1 MHHCMGQELAKLE
14 ICTAI
19 KKMVRLAPDLP
30 LFHGVSPENLTWDEG
45 IILRRPT
52 PLPVRITR
60 K

>member
-1 MHHCMGQELAKLE
+1 MGQELAKLE